1 MTETRGTTTTSR
13 PVATR
18 TLRAMA
24 SPITLMV
31 VEPGPSA
38 QSCLDRAEAV
48 IRDVGLTC
56 TRFEPDSPL
65 SRANAEP
72 DSWHEVPATLGR
84 AVQEAA
90 GAHTSTA
97 GLFDPRVLD
106 LLLSWGYDRTLSFAD
121 GFVHDGAA
129 TVPKPDATGPWRPRV
144 IERDGIWRIHLGGRQ
159 IDLGGIGKGLAVRW
173 AAAEL
178 AGAGSGFMVDAG
190 GDCAFGGIG
199 PEDTVWNVG
208 VEDPAGGP
216 EPLLVLALT
225 DTGCAT
231 SSTRRLRWRSGGK
244 AVHHLV
250 DPRTGLPGGDGLAAV
265 TVVAADPAWAEV
277 WTKALFLAG
286 AAGVRRRAESLGLA
300 AAWVG
305 DDGVVG
311 STGLLDAL
319 TIWRP
324 DHG

>member
-1 MTETRGTTTTSR
+1 
-13 PVATR
+13 
-18 TLRAMA
+18 
-24 SPITLMV
+24 
-31 VEPGPSA
+31 
-38 QSCLDRAEAV
+38 
-48 IRDVGLTC
+48 
-56 TRFEPDSPL
+56 
-65 SRANAEP
+65 
-72 DSWHEVPATLGR
+72 
-84 AVQEAA
+84 
-90 GAHTSTA
+90 
-97 GLFDPRVLD
+97 
-106 LLLSWGYDRTLSFAD
+106 
-121 GFVHDGAA
+121 
-129 TVPKPDATGPWRPRV
+129 V
-144 IERDGIWRIHLGGRQ
+144 IERDGIWHIHLGGRQ

-199 PEDTVWNVG
+199 PEDTAWNV
-208 VEDPAGGP
+208 E
-216 EPLLVLALT
+216 
-225 DTGCAT
+225 
-231 SSTRRLRWRSGGK
+231 